1 MSENYVVTAA
11 HCIEG
16 KERSHVF
23 RAKDIFVI
31 LGGHNLKALNEPGR
45 TTASVSE
52 IYVHHEWNPN
62 MVSYDADIAIVKLA
76 EPVAFSSYI
85 QPICIAAPKSEAA
98 TKTDGLV
105 VGFGRSEHMRIENI
119 ARVIT
124 SPIHSYQFCANSSDH
139 ENLLTHRTF
148 CGGFPNG
155 TNVCEGDS
163 GSGLIVKHNKTYF
176 LRGIVSAA
184 LYDGLIGCNID
195 SYSIFTDVLEF
206 YSWVTSGKDD
216 KILLQTT
223 LEEVRKL
230 MLNITR

>member
-1 MSENYVVTAA
+1 L
-11 HCIEG
+11 
-16 KERSHVF
+16 
-23 RAKDIFVI
+23 VI
-31 LGGHNLKALNEPGR
+31 LGGHNLEARNELGR
-45 TTASVSE
+45 KTASVVD

-62 MVSYDADIAIVKLA
+62 LVSYDADIAIVKLA
-76 EPVAFSSYI
+76 EPVTFSAFI

-98 TKTDGLV
+98 IRTEGLV
-105 VGFGRSEHMRIENI
+105 VGFGRSEHNRIENI

-124 SPIHSYQFCANSSDH
+124 SPIHSYQFCANSSKSH
-139 ENLLTHRTF
+139 ENLLSHRTF

-163 GSGLIVKHNKTYF
+163 GSGLIVKHNRLYY

-184 LYDGLIGCNID
+184 LYDTLIGCNID
-195 SYSIFTDVLEF
+195 SYSVFTDILEF

-216 KILLQTT
+216 KIMLQTT
-223 LEEVRKL
+223 MEENRKL